1 MSEPV
6 KITPQQVKEATKSSV
21 DSNAAIEVI
30 DQLYTEDFFDKD
42 VDEKVDILTT
52 SIKELKRLLHKQGD
66 RVV

>member
-1 MSEPV
+1 M
-6 KITPQQVKEATKSSV
+6 KEATKSSV